1 MASARMF
8 LVSIAII
15 VGLAGAARAETAAS
29 IDYGFVERPAGLPAN
44 FEASGLGR

>member
-1 MASARMF
+1 MATARMF
-8 LVSIAII
+8 LASMAMV
-15 VGLAGAARAETAAS
+15 VDLAGAARAETAAS